1 MMENAIKIIEI
12 IRNLDRE
19 KWHGYLEG
27 IKDENIFNL
36 ANKLDK
42 MVNNREELFLT
53 EEDVINIIT
62 IKLYEDEKDFNSII
76 EKVRELKYEE
86 QIKINE
92 ISYEDYINW
101 INYSEEYSNPELK
114 DSKLSSHLSYAI
126 KMINLTQNDLIEE
139 RKDVLSFIFQ
149 WLNEDISS
157 ILNYEENYKW
167 ESSFKNLV
175 WYIHLFNKFN
185 FFNAGSEVE
194 EKFYKKLKDETEVF
208 NQSNI
213 LEALKTTGNNMLIL
227 QLLIDYNSLFEKAE
241 KFINLE
247 ELKDERLAEL
257 TKHIT
262 DLEEDVE
269 EEVRTVYKNY

>member
-175 WYIHLFNKFN
+175 WYIQLFNKFN

-247 ELKDERLAEL
+247 ELKDEKLAEL

-269 EEVRTVYKNY
+269 EEITYEK

>member
-19 KWHGYLEG
+19 KWHEYLES

-62 IKLYEDEKDFNSII
+62 IKLYEDEKEFNSII
-76 EKVRELKYEE
+76 EKVRELKYEK

-101 INYSEEYSNPELK
+101 INHSEEYLIPELK

-126 KMINLTQNDLIEE
+126 KMINLTQNDLTEE

-167 ESSFKNLV
+167 KSSFKNLV
-175 WYIHLFNKFN
+175 WHIHLFNKFN

-208 NQSNI
+208 NQSSI

-262 DLEEDVE
+262 DLEKDVE
-269 EEVRTVYKNY
+269 EEIEYEK

>member
-12 IRNLDRE
+12 IRNLDKE
-19 KWHGYLEG
+19 KWYGYLEG

-101 INYSEEYSNPELK
+101 INYSEEYSIPELK

-247 ELKDERLAEL
+247 ELKDEKLAEL

-262 DLEEDVE
+262 DLEKDVE
-269 EEVRTVYKNY
+269 EEIEYEK